1 MSNILIVN
9 PILYT
14 AERNTIPKVSSIKDT
29 MIYTLGMGFV
39 QSGHQVTLIA
49 AGDYRPDKDEAYD
62 FPVLFLKTV
71 CKKLFMPRCFPYM
84 PALRGYLREHGE
96 YDLIITSEVFA
107 PWSYTAVRLLPE
119 KTVVWHELAGH
130 NRMLHRLP
138 SLFWYHV
145 IARFLMRKAYVIPR
159 SEAAHAFIGQFMRH
173 VSDTVIDHGIDLQ
186 KLDNLLQ
193 IQGKAAPKRNRFVV
207 VSQLIP
213 RKRISNTI
221 KHFASFYENGNRD
234 YQLYVIGDGDEKEA
248 LQRQVQEIGLTE
260 SVIFC
265 GKLSHEEMFPILA
278 SAKALLVSTERDNN
292 MVSISE
298 SIAAGTPVVT
308 TSVPYNAFYIKRE
321 RLGMVADDWDS
332 ETLVQICR
340 NNAEYAANCRA
351 YRDKLSNRYCAEQ
364 FLQCQRERIDG

>member
-193 IQGKAAPKRNRFVV
+193 IQGKDAPKQNRFVV

-221 KHFASFYENGNRD
+221 KQFASFYENGNRD
-234 YQLYVIGDGDEKEA
+234 YQLYVIGDGDEKKA

-321 RLGMVADDWDS
+321 RLGIVADDWDS